1 MDVVRGPDSENLISQ
16 WIRDYE
22 KDLLRLCCMYLK
34 DVSLAEDAVQETF
47 LKAYR
52 HLAEFRG
59 DASPKTWLVRIAV
72 NVCKDMRKSAWFRHL
87 KNVVGLDRMELAQP
101 QEDWTLRSFVAEAI
115 MDLPT
120 PLREAVL
127 LHDYEGLSQT
137 EIARMLRLSV
147 PTVHRRLKKSYELL
161 RNVLKEED
169 AYDA

>member
-72 NVCKDMRKSAWFRHL
+72 NVCKDMRRSAWFRHL

-101 QEDWTLRSFVAEAI
+101 QEDWTLRSSVAEAV

-147 PTVHRRLKKSYELL
+147 PTVHRRLKKAYELL
-161 RNVLKEED
+161 KNVLKEED